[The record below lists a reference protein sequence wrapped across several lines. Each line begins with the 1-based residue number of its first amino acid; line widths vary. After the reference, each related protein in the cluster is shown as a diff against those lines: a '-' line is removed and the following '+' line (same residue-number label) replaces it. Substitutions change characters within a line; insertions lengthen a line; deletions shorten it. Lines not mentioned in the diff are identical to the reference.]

1 MFLMMGPTMT
11 DEQHPA
17 APVDQAP
24 KSGGRLKARQK
35 TYITWLITVP
45 AIISATI
52 ALLIV
57 LSDKNIDSERDVFED
72 LLSGA
77 ATLDFTIGLVIAA
90 IIAIGIPTTFYK
102 WHKSIDEQEE
112 KAVLWANT
120 ISLYFGLVL
129 WLAWWV
135 LAATKRVPPVDLMTV
150 ALVTAVVSLAYW
162 AWKKF
167 L

>member
-1 MFLMMGPTMT
+1 MMGPAMT

-17 APVDQAP
+17 APVDQTP

-35 TYITWLITVP
+35 TYITWLVTVP
-45 AIISATI
+45 AIIGATI

-90 IIAIGIPTTFYK
+90 ILAIGIPTTFYK

-120 ISLYFGLVL
+120 LTLYFGTTF
-129 WLAWWV
+129 WFAWWA
-135 LAATKRVPPVDLMTV
+135 LATTKRVPPVDLMIV
-150 ALVTAVVSLAYW
+150 ALASALISVAYW

-167 L
+167 F